1 MSDKNIVKLQDVHH
15 GYSIGKKRIEV
26 LHGVDFTLQE
36 DKWCCILGASGSG
49 KTTLLNLIGAL
60 EKCDSG
66 TIEVGGELLSSM
78 SRSECARF
86 RSSAIGFIFQ
96 SYCLLPELSI
106 RENVMMAARLNGLS
120 AKDAGEKA
128 DYLLERVALFH
139 RRSHRPSE
147 LSGGEQQRAA
157 VARALIND
165 PPLLLADEP
174 TGNLDEATGTA
185 IMELFCSLR
194 AERKKSQSIIMI
206 THNRDLCKF
215 ADVTVELFKGKLQ
228 KAENI

>member
-1 MSDKNIVKLQDVHH
+1 
-15 GYSIGKKRIEV
+15 
-26 LHGVDFTLQE
+26 
-36 DKWCCILGASGSG
+36 
-49 KTTLLNLIGAL
+49 LLNLIGAL

-66 TIEVGGELLSSM
+66 KIEVSGCELSKMNRRES
-78 SRSECARF
+78 AVF
-86 RSSAIGFIFQ
+86 RAQSIGFIFQ

-120 AKDAGEKA
+120 VKDAGEKA
-128 DYLLERVALFH
+128 DYLLERVGLSH

-147 LSGGEQQRAA
+147 LSGGEQQRSA
-157 VARALIND
+157 VARALVND

-174 TGNLDEATGTA
+174 TGNLDEATGAA

-194 AERKKSQSIIMI
+194 EERKKSQSIIMI

-215 ADVTVELFKGKLQ
+215 ADVTVELFEGKLQ
-228 KAENI
+228 KPEDI

>member
-1 MSDKNIVKLQDVHH
+1 MSDKNIVKLLNVHH
-15 GYSIGKKRIEV
+15 GYNIGKNRVEV
-26 LHGVDFTLQE
+26 LHGVDFELQE

-66 TIEVGGELLSSM
+66 TIEVDGRELSSL
-78 SRSECARF
+78 SRSESARF
-86 RSSAIGFIFQ
+86 RAESIGFIFQ

-106 RENVMMAARLNGLS
+106 RENVMMAGRLNGLS
-120 AKDAGEKA
+120 AKNAGEKA
-128 DYLLERVALFH
+128 DHLLEKVGLSH
-139 RRSHRPSE
+139 RRNHRPSE
-147 LSGGEQQRAA
+147 LSGGEQQRSA

-165 PPLLLADEP
+165 PKLLLADEP
-174 TGNLDEATGTA
+174 TGNLDEATGAA

-194 AERKKSQSIIMI
+194 EERKNSQSIIMI

-215 ADVTVELFKGKLQ
+215 ADLTVELFKGKLQ
-228 KAENI
+228 EAKEI

>member
-1 MSDKNIVKLQDVHH
+1 MADKTIVKLQDVHH
-15 GYSIGKKRIEV
+15 GYTIGKNRIEV
-26 LHGVDFTLQE
+26 LHGIDFELQE

-49 KTTLLNLIGAL
+49 KTTLLNLIGSL

-66 TIEVGGELLSSM
+66 TIEVGGRDLSSM
-78 SRSECARF
+78 SRRESASFRAEC
-86 RSSAIGFIFQ
+86 IGFIFQ

-120 AKDAGEKA
+120 VKDAGAKA
-128 DYLLERVALFH
+128 DFLLERVGLSH
-139 RRSHRPSE
+139 RRNHRPSE
-147 LSGGEQQRAA
+147 LSGGEQQRTA
-157 VARALIND
+157 VARALVND

-174 TGNLDEATGTA
+174 TGNLDEATGSA

-194 AERKKSQSIIMI
+194 EERKNSQSIIMI

-228 KAENI
+228 KI

>member
-1 MSDKNIVKLQDVHH
+1 MSNTNIVKLQNVHH
-15 GYSIGKKRIEV
+15 GYEIGRNKVEV
-26 LHGVDFTLQE
+26 LRGVDFELQE
-36 DKWCCILGASGSG
+36 DKWCCILGSSGSG

-66 TIEVGGELLSSM
+66 TIEVGGKVLSALNRRES
-78 SRSECARF
+78 ALF
-86 RSSAIGFIFQ
+86 RAQTIGFIFQ

-120 AKDAGEKA
+120 AKEAGEKA
-128 DYLLERVALFH
+128 DFLLEKVGLSH
-139 RRSHRPSE
+139 RRNHRPSE
-147 LSGGEQQRAA
+147 LAGGEQQRSA
-157 VARALIND
+157 VARALVND

-174 TGNLDEATGTA
+174 TGNLDEATGAA

-194 AERKKSQSIIMI
+194 QERSKPQSIIMI

-215 ADVTVELFKGKLQ
+215 ADLTVELSNGKLHKHQ
-228 KAENI
+228 